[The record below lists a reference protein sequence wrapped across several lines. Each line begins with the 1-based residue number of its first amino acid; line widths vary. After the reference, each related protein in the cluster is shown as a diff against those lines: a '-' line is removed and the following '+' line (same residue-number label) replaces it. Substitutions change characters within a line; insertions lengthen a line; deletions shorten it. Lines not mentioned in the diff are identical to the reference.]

1 MNDLELILPDSLLTE
16 RRDPAATPNG
26 VTESPTVEEEGEV
39 VIDARHR
46 IVLRCGKSSLTL
58 HANGKI
64 VLRGEYILTEAEDVN
79 RIAGG
84 RIELN

>member
-1 MNDLELILPDSLLTE
+1 MNDLELILPGSLLTDGHDPTE
-16 RRDPAATPNG
+16 RSKVEAESPAA
-26 VTESPTVEEEGEV
+26 EEGEI